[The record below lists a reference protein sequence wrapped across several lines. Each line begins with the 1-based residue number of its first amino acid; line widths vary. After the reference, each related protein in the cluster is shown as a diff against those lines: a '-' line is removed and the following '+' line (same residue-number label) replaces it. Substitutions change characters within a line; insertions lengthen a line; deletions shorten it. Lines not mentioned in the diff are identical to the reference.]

1 MRDVLAMAAAVA
13 MLGLGVS
20 AAWAED
26 RALLVGVGAY
36 ARSDPFVDLWGS
48 DANIRIM
55 REVAA
60 HLGFADEQ
68 IRVIEDEAATLAGV
82 RRAFED
88 WLIEAVGPG
97 DRALFYFSGHGY
109 HVPDRDGDESDG
121 LDEVLVMHDYAGTPQ
136 ALTNVLVDDE
146 MNALLGR
153 LRTDDVLVFLDSC
166 HSGTATM
173 SSSVGNWSFFDDD
186 DDPGGHVMPRGP
198 GDGARYMALGA
209 ARDDEQAL
217 GTRQGAFFTRGVLAA
232 VRQSVAT
239 DEPLTMNAIREAAS
253 TEILRL
259 HERAVAI
266 DPRAARFGIHEP
278 VLTGDL
284 ARADYDLRRRAA
296 PTPPFSHRLVAAVE
310 SASGRVE
317 VTGAQS
323 VYRSGELMQIRI
335 EMPVDGYLNVLSV
348 VEDAD
353 YATVLFPNASS
364 RQDNRFS
371 RGSHVRVPDPD
382 DPDDSFDLPVEPED
396 PGRAEER
403 NVLVVVVS
411 ETPLDLQARDVDTVL
426 QVLPAAH
433 ATAVPYVVM
442 RR

>member
-1 MRDVLAMAAAVA
+1 
-13 MLGLGVS
+13 
-20 AAWAED
+20 
-26 RALLVGVGAY
+26 
-36 ARSDPFVDLWGS
+36 
-48 DANIRIM
+48 M

-60 HLGFADEQ
+60 HFGFADEQ

-88 WLIEAVGPG
+88 WLIDAVGPG

-109 HVPDRDGDESDG
+109 HVPDRDGDEPDSR
-121 LDEVLVMHDYAGTPQ
+121 DEVLVMHDYAGTRE

-146 MNALLGR
+146 MNALLDR
-153 LRTDDVLVFLDSC
+153 LRTDEVLVFLDSC

-173 SSSVGNWSFFDDD
+173 SSSARNWSYFDGDDD
-186 DDPGGHVMPRGP
+186 RGQPVTRRGP
-198 GDGARYMALGA
+198 GGGARYMALGA
-209 ARDDEQAL
+209 ARDEEESL
-217 GTRQGAFFTRGVLAA
+217 GTGEGAFFTRGVLAA
-232 VRQSVAT
+232 VRESVAT
-239 DEPLTMNAIREAAS
+239 DRPLTMNTIREVAS

-259 HERAVAI
+259 HA
-266 DPRAARFGIHEP
+266 RAATSYPIHEP

-284 ARADYDLRRRAA
+284 TRADHDLRRRAVR
-296 PTPPFSHRLVAAVE
+296 TPPFSHRLVAAVE
-310 SASGRVE
+310 SAPGRVD

-323 VYRSGELMQIRI
+323 VYRSGELMEIGI

-353 YATVLFPNASS
+353 DATVLFPNAWS
-364 RQDNRFS
+364 RRGNRFA
-371 RGSHVRVPDPD
+371 RGSHVRIPDPD
-382 DPDDSFDLPVEPED
+382 DRFDLPVEPEG

-411 ETPLDLQARDVDTVL
+411 ETPLDLHARDVDTVL

-433 ATAVPYVVM
+433 AAAVPYVV
-442 RR
+442 RRR